1 MLQFIETEN
10 TNAAFHFS
18 VEEFLM
24 QRFPFESSI
33 MLWQDEKCV
42 MLGAN
47 QVAPQEV
54 DMNCVER
61 EGIKIVRRSSGGG
74 TIFTDM
80 GTILYTMIQPHK
92 KDSQVNQIAEE
103 TIVSSVVEILNK
115 MGVPAV
121 LEGRNDILADGKK
134 FSGIAQHVKHGMLC
148 THGSILYDTDL
159 ELLSQVLNVDD
170 DKIRSKAIRS
180 VRSRVTNIKD
190 YIGVSTQVFREQLKQ
205 NLVHKF
211 DAREYKLTDD
221 ELQEIEK
228 ICREKYENLSWTFG
242 RSPAFSFSNS
252 KRFPEGKV
260 EVFLDVKKGAAQSV
274 AIHGDFLGVIPIRA
288 LEEKLENL
296 PFRYEDFNGALSG
309 VELQPFI
316 GGISKEQLLSCIFE
330 QGAMEL

>member
-1 MLQFIETEN
+1 MLRFIETES

-24 QRFPFESSI
+24 QHFQFEPSI
-33 MLWQDEKCV
+33 MLWQEEKCV

-47 QVAPQEV
+47 QVAPREV
-54 DMNCVER
+54 DMNCIER
-61 EGIKIVRRSSGGG
+61 ENIKIVRRSSGGG

-80 GTILYTMIQPHK
+80 GTILYTMIQPYQK
-92 KDSQVNQIAEE
+92 GGRVSQIAQE
-103 TIVSSVVEILNK
+103 TIVCAVVEILNE

-121 LEGRNDILADGKK
+121 LQGRNDILADGKK
-134 FSGIAQHVKHGMLC
+134 FSGIAQHVRHGMLC

-180 VRSRVTNIKD
+180 VRSRVANIKD
-190 YIGVSTQVFREQLKQ
+190 YVGVSTQVFREQLKQ
-205 NLVHKF
+205 NLVDKF
-211 DAREYKLTDD
+211 GAQEYKMTDD

-228 ICREKYENLSWTFG
+228 ICHEKYENPSWIFG

-260 EVFLDVKKGAAQSV
+260 EVFLDVKKGVTQSI
-274 AIHGDFLGVIPIRA
+274 AIRGDFLGVAPIRE

-296 PFRYEDFNGALSG
+296 PFQYDDFSDVLDEVS
-309 VELQPFI
+309 LFPFI
-316 GGISKEQLLSCIFE
+316 GGVSKEQLLSCLFE
-330 QGAMEL
+330 QGMGE